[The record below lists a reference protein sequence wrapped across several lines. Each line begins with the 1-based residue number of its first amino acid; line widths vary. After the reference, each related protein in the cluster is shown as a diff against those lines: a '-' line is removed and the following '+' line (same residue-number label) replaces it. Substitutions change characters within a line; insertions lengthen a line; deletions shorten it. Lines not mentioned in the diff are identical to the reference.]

1 MKKKE
6 INKDGLLICNLQA
19 KIFENS
25 IIKTQASSEIFIRRF
40 MNSKIAKLFDS
51 GSILQLNIQED
62 DVFNM
67 IEEQY
72 GKSNYGTVKYS
83 SNELYWI
90 GYIYR
95 YFCFTYDLTST
106 QVYKIIK
113 PKKLRGLYF
122 AYHTLDPTQTIERI
136 IEANDTLLFNKYKI
150 EEQYKIFKKIR
161 GKQ

>member
-1 MKKKE
+1 MRK
-6 INKDGLLICNLQA
+6 IDKDGFILCELQA
-19 KIFENS
+19 KAFEMS
-25 IIKTQASSEIFIRRF
+25 ATMSLTSSEIFIRRF
-40 MNSKIAKLFDS
+40 MNSDVAKLFDN
-51 GSILQLNIQED
+51 GAILQSNIQED
-62 DVFNM
+62 DVLYM

-83 SNELYWI
+83 SNGMYWI

-113 PKKLRGLYF
+113 PKKLKGLYF
-122 AYHTLDPTQTIERI
+122 AYHTLDPAQAIERI
-136 IEANDTLLFNKYKI
+136 IEANHSSLFDKYEI
-150 EEQYKIFKKIR
+150 EKQYELFKKIR